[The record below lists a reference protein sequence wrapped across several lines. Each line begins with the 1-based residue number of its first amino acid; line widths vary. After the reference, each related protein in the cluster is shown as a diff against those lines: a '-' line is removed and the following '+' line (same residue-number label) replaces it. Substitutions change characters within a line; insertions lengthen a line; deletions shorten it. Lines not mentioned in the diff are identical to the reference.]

1 MLKCTYLRGDSFR
14 IRRSWRARHPTVDLP
29 LRSFGASTRSKNL
42 LPVVRDDGTLRPTS
56 YNFFP
61 LNAKTFNFTN
71 AKIAFRRMAR

>member
-14 IRRSWRARHPTVDLP
+14 IRRSWRARPFIQRWIFPFDH
-29 LRSFGASTRSKNL
+29 SASMRSKNL
-42 LPVVRDDGTLRPTS
+42 LVRDDGTSRPTS